1 MKNNLLILITCIFA
15 VSCTVTLSE
24 SKEQAKKSDEEI
36 VNEMCEQGNVKACE
50 VVDLIQKK
58 KEEKYQ
64 RIIKESGIRNK

>member
-15 VSCTVTLSE
+15 VSCTVSIGD
-24 SKEQAKKSDEEI
+24 SKDQAKKSDEEI
-36 VNEMCEQGNVKACE
+36 VNEMCNEGNLKACE

-64 RIIKESGIRNK
+64 RVIKESGIRSK